1 MKIKVGTL
9 SLNVL
14 ESGAG
19 EPTLLF
25 LHYWGAPRGLGTAL
39 SKSFAQRFGASPTIN
54 AVGVNLM
61 LLRTATRFQT
71 WLATPRP

>member
-1 MKIKVGTL
+1 MKIRLETL

-25 LHYWGAPRGLGTAL
+25 LHYLGWFRAHLEPRYRTTSLNVSLHCVRSTRLG
-39 SKSFAQRFGASPTIN
+39 
-54 AVGVNLM
+54 
-61 LLRTATRFQT
+61 
-71 WLATPRP
+71 